1 MSGNDAIAVIGLA
14 CRLPGALDAREY
26 WRLLADGRS
35 ALLDEAPSG
44 RPAAGR
50 GGYLAGIDLFD
61 HDFFGISPREAAAM
75 DPQQRLVMELS
86 WEALEDAGVVPAEL
100 RGSRTGV
107 FAGSIADDYATLV
120 RSGDAVTQH
129 SLTGLQRGIIANR
142 VSYFLGLRG
151 PSMTVDTGQSS
162 SLVAV
167 HLACE
172 SLRTGE
178 SGIALA
184 AGVQLNLAPA
194 SKVVADRFGGLSPDG
209 ECFTFD
215 ARANGYVRGE
225 GGAVVVLK
233 RLADA
238 VADGDR
244 VLCVIRGSAVNND
257 GGGTGLT
264 APEQEAQE
272 AVIRLAHER
281 AGTTPSDTCFV
292 ELHGTGTKV
301 GDPVEAGAIGAVI
314 GAGRSEPVLVGSVK
328 TNIGHLEGAAGI
340 AGLAKAVLAI
350 SHRRLPASLNHV
362 TPNPAISLESLGIRV
377 NTGLSP
383 LPDKGFVAGV
393 SAFGVGGT
401 NCHVV
406 LSDFELPVEAP
417 VPAERSVTPWLISGR
432 EPQAA
437 RDQAARLAA
446 HLAEQPDL
454 TPDAVGRSL
463 ATRRTR
469 FEHRA
474 VVVGGTRDDLLADLR
489 VLAAGG
495 ASAGVVEG
503 AGSCERVA
511 FVFPGQ
517 GSQWA
522 GMAVELLDSSPVFAQ
537 RMRECDTAIEAY
549 TGFSVIEVLN
559 DAEALSR
566 IEILQPAL
574 FAIMVSLA
582 ALWESYGVRPSAVVG
597 HSQGEIAAAH
607 VAGVLSLEDAA
618 RVVVLRSKLFAEEL
632 VGRGAVASVAL
643 PLDEVRS
650 RLSSELSIA
659 GINGPRSVTVAGPVA
674 ALESFVDSC
683 VLDGHRARLVGSTV
697 ASHCAQVEPLRERLL
712 ELLAPVSPRAGEV
725 PFYSAVTGT
734 LLDGEELDAGYW
746 FRNAREPVDFV
757 GVVGALLA
765 DGHRA
770 FVEASP
776 HPVLAGAVQE
786 IAEHAGADVVAV
798 GSTRRDDGGL
808 VRFTTSVAE
817 AAVRGVEVDWSAAF
831 DAGPGADLP
840 TYAFQRQS
848 HWITVST
855 DVVAPQV
862 TMAPSAAPVVPARD
876 LRSMLDLVCAHT
888 AAVSGRQSL
897 GPGQS
902 GKAFKELGFDS
913 PMSSQL
919 RNRLAAATGL
929 SPATSA
935 VFDHP
940 TPVALARH
948 LTELAGESTSDE
960 AEIAPTVD
968 TSDPVVIVGMACR
981 LPGDVRSP
989 EDLWR
994 LLMDEGDAISGF
1006 PTDRGWRVEDL
1017 YDPDGTR
1024 AGTSYV
1030 RHGGFLHDATEFDP
1044 AFFGINPREAAAMD
1058 PQQRLLLETSWECLE
1073 HAGIDPAVLR
1083 GSRTGVFTGLIS
1095 QEYGPRLTE
1104 GIAGA
1109 EGYLLTGTTPSVASG
1124 RIAYALGLE
1133 GPAVTVDTACSASL
1147 FALHLACQAVR
1158 LGECDQALAGGAT
1171 VMPAP
1176 GMFVELSKQGALS
1189 PDGRCKAFS
1198 DDADGTGWAEGA
1210 GIVLVERLSTARR
1223 LGHQVLAVVRGSA
1236 VNSDGASNGLTAPNG
1251 SAQRKVIKQA
1261 LASAGLK
1268 PADVQVVEAH
1278 GTGTKLGD
1286 PIEANAILAT
1296 YGQNRTSPL
1305 VLGSLKSSV
1314 GHTQAAAGVAGVIKM
1329 VLALRNGIVPR
1340 TLHVT
1345 TPTSRVDWTS
1355 GSVQLA
1361 TSTELWP
1368 AIDGP
1373 KRAAVSSF
1381 GISGTNA
1388 HLVLEEAPVEPEVVR
1403 ADVAETPLVWAL
1415 SGKTP
1420 AALRAQAEEL
1430 LDHLGEHPELRADDV
1445 AHSLATT
1452 RSAFT
1457 HRAFVVGGDL
1467 LYGVRAIAAGE
1478 PAPNVVRGVAEI
1490 EGGVVFVFPGQGSQW
1505 AGMAVELL
1513 DSSPVFA
1520 EAFAECSEAIES
1532 FVDFEVADVLRDPAE
1547 LERIEVLQP
1556 VLFAVMVSLARL
1568 WQRFGVEPS
1577 AVVGHSQGEIAAA
1590 HVAGALSLRDAARL
1604 VVLRSKLFADEL
1616 VGNGA
1621 VASVALPADDVRAR
1635 IGDRLSLAGVN
1646 GPTSCTVAGELA
1658 ALEEFVAGC
1667 EADGIRARVVPSTVA
1682 SHCAQV
1688 EPLRERLIELIGTLT
1703 PAAGHIPFYST
1714 VSGGLVDTTEL
1725 TAEYWFTNARQPVDF
1740 VGALGSLFADGHRV
1754 FVEASPH
1761 PVLTVGVQDTA
1772 EASDVAVAAV
1782 GSLRRG
1788 EGGLARFLTS
1798 VAEVNA
1804 AGVPVTWDFPAA
1816 QRVELPT
1823 YAFQRQRYWLATG
1836 SAGAPAGDHRF
1847 LHSKVDL
1854 ADGGAVWSGQVSLDD
1869 DAWLTDHAAMDVVL
1883 LPGTAF
1889 LEMAAYA
1896 GASAGCDV
1904 VDELILQAPLPLPA
1918 EGSVELQVALGGDRT
1933 IAVYARTA
1941 SDAPW
1946 TLHAS
1951 GSVSEGEPVDVAWSP
1966 AGTAVE
1972 VSYDSL
1978 DRLGY
1983 QYGPLFQGLQALW
1996 RDGDVLHAEVE
2007 LPAGDAVDGFRLH
2020 PALLDAALHAL
2031 PLTADKGLR
2040 LPFSWSGVRI
2050 ASTKATTL
2058 RVRLTTSGDGAALVA
2073 TDADGTL
2080 VISAE
2085 SLVLRAPAL
2094 QSEVQKPLR
2103 VRWVNAPEGSG
2114 DVADAVVHEIASN
2127 GVEDTHRVV
2136 AETLRLVQDSLT
2148 DDRVVVIAT
2157 RGAVAARGSEDV
2169 RDLAA
2174 ASVWGLL
2181 RSAQSEHPDRFV
2193 LVDLDPADTAPVPL
2207 HAVLA
2212 SGEPQLAMRDGR
2224 LLVPRLGD
2232 ESELLD
2238 TPAANWMLDVSQ
2250 RGSLDGL
2257 VLREIPEV
2265 ELAPNEVRVE
2275 VRAVGMNFRDAL
2287 ITLDMYPGDGLL
2299 GTESAGVVLETGSD
2313 VTEFSAGDRVMGLF
2327 PRGTGPIAVTDHRLL
2342 APVPSTWSWAQAAG
2356 TPVVF
2361 LTAYYALV
2369 ELAELRR
2376 GESLL
2381 LHAATGGVGMAA
2393 LQLARHLGAEVF
2405 ATAGPAKHDVL
2416 RALGVSDDHIAS
2428 SRDLAF
2434 AEQFGQVDV
2443 VLNSLTR
2450 EFIDASIGLLRDGGR
2465 FVEMGKNDLRDE
2477 VRPDVRYQAF
2487 DLLVLDPA
2495 HIQGLFAAL
2504 VPLFEQGVLTPLPV
2518 TAWEIREARAAL
2530 RHLSQA
2536 RHIGKVVLTL
2546 PRKLN
2551 PEGTVL
2557 ITGGTGTLGAQVAR
2571 RLVERHGVR
2580 HLLLLS
2586 RSGSDVPELD
2596 ASVTVVRCDASDRAA
2611 LEAVLADIP
2620 AEHPLTAVVH
2630 AAGVLDDATVEA
2642 MTEDQVRT
2650 VLTPKADAAWHLHE
2664 LTAGLDLAEF
2674 ALFSSAAGTIGT
2686 GGQANYAAANAFL
2699 DALAEQ
2705 RHAAGLSA
2713 TSMAW
2718 GYWAESSGM
2727 SGHLTSEDLGR
2738 LGRSGVLPLSTEDG
2752 LALFDRDFLG
2762 AAAVTVPARID
2773 RSGAG
2778 VVPAV
2783 LRSLVKARTARVAR
2797 ELPLAQRLAGLTGAE
2812 QHRVLLDLVCTNA
2825 AVVLGHADA
2834 SGFSVT
2840 QAFKDHGFD
2849 SLTAV
2854 EMRNRLVAATGL
2866 KLPSTLLFDHPTPE
2880 QLARGLRSKL
2890 VADEPAKPVV
2900 VPKPVVTGE
2909 REPIAVVGVAC
2920 RFPGADDVDGF
2931 WDLLRN
2937 GRDAV
2942 RPVPEQRW
2950 DPAEFAGT
2958 APGRTVPVEGG
2969 FLDRPV
2975 DEFDPLFFGI
2985 SPREAQ
2991 EMDPQQRLFLE
3002 VAWEALEDAGLAG
3015 ATLAGS
3021 RTGVFASAIWQ
3032 DYAGLAPD
3040 VDQFSLH
3047 SATGRALNMVANRL
3061 SYVLGLR
3068 GPSLMVDSACSS
3080 SLLAIHLACQSLWS
3094 GESTAAIAGGSSLIL
3109 NPATMVALT
3118 QFGGLAPDGRCK
3130 AFDGSADGFGR
3141 GEGCG
3146 VVVLKPLSRA
3156 IADGDDIWCTI
3167 RGSASNND
3175 GLSNGLTAPSVTAQE
3190 DVLREAYRRS
3200 GVEPHD
3206 VHYVETH
3213 GTGTSLGDPIE
3224 ASALGAVVGGE
3235 RDDALVIGS
3244 VKSNIGHL
3252 EAAAGVAGFIKAVLV
3267 LRNRAV
3273 PPNLHFATPNPEID
3287 FDGLGL
3293 RVPTEL
3299 EQWPAER
3306 APFAAVSAFG
3316 WGGTNV
3322 HVVLEGS
3329 ESTTVE
3335 APDEQHLES
3344 QTEQGS
3350 HLVVLSAKTPEALQA
3365 HAAQVATVDLP
3376 VREVAAAASA
3386 RMAQPH
3392 RLAVVTGDSAEL
3404 AEALAAHGRGETH
3417 VGVATGTAEA
3427 PPKIAFVFPGQGSQW
3442 IGMGRE
3448 LLGAEPVFRAALEEC
3463 DAAVREFADWSVI
3476 AELEA
3481 DEETSQLHRIDV
3493 VQPMLFAVEVA
3504 LAALWRSWG
3513 VEPDAVVGHSM
3524 GEIAA
3529 AHVAGVL
3536 TIEDAARIICL
3547 RSALLRR
3554 VAGQGAML
3562 AAELTLDEAAETVA
3576 GHEAEVS
3583 IGVNNS
3589 PRSTVLSGDPEAL
3602 ELIKTRL
3609 EADEVFCRW
3618 VKVDVASHSPQMDPL
3633 RDDLYAAVAAV
3644 RPRKATVPV
3653 YSTVRGEVLDG
3664 TTMDADYWV
3673 DNLRAPVLFAGMIS
3687 ALAKDGVQAF
3697 VEMTPH
3703 PILVPAVEQNVPGTA
3718 ALPSLRRN
3726 EPERPSLLRT
3736 LGRLHVLGLPVQGS
3750 PAIAAADRRVKL
3762 PSYPWQRERFWHPS
3776 ETRRVT
3782 RTRAAGEHPLLGERL
3797 DSAVEPGTRYWQWDV
3812 DADTAAVRDH
3822 RVGGVAIVPGALYV
3836 DVLLA
3841 AAAEI
3846 RPGEKFDITGLVFAE
3861 PLVVREGVQ
3870 HRMQLVLTVDL
3881 TARFFAITEGG
3892 PLELAH
3898 AGLAPREEDTAPD
3911 TAVLGGNT
3919 ETLKGAEFYQVL
3931 GERDV
3936 RYGPAY
3942 QGVVE
3947 VEFSTTEAL
3956 ATIELPAAAED
3967 PGHLVHPSY
3976 LDSALQVAIPPVLAA
3991 LGDDR
3996 SALVSTSLE
4005 RISVHK
4011 RYLGTGTVHASVL
4024 RDGEVFLADVRLLD
4038 PDGDT
4043 VVEATGLRMALVD
4056 NGSGVTSTQE
4066 PLAEIKALAPAE
4078 RGEAVQNLVATT
4090 VSGVV
4095 GLPAERIG
4103 RDQPLRGFGID
4114 SVMSMELRNRL
4125 EAAFG
4130 VRLSATLIWNYPTVH
4145 ELARFLADLA
4155 GLAPEAEAVP
4165 IEEIVLD
4172 APAHESDDL
4181 VERELAEL
4189 LQRMEN
4195 I

>member
-14 CRLPGALDAREY
+14 CRLPGAPDAGSL
-26 WRLLADGRS
+26 WQLLASGRS
-35 ALLDEAPSG
+35 ALVDEAPG
-44 RPAAGR
+44 RAGSGR
-50 GGYLAGIDLFD
+50 GGYLTGLDLFD

-75 DPQQRLVMELS
+75 DPQQRLVLELS
-86 WEALEDAGVVPAEL
+86 WEALESAGVLPSSL
-100 RGSRTGV
+100 RGSATGV

-120 RSGDAVTQH
+120 RASADAVTQH

-172 SLRTGE
+172 SLRMGE
-178 SGIALA
+178 SHVALA

-233 RLADA
+233 RLEDA
-238 VADGDR
+238 IASGDR
-244 VLCVIRGSAVNND
+244 VLAVIRGSAVNND
-257 GGGTGLT
+257 GGGDGLT
-264 APEQEAQE
+264 APEQAAQE
-272 AVIRLAHER
+272 AVIRLAHSR
-281 AGTTPSDTCFV
+281 AGTSPSDTCFV
-292 ELHGTGTKV
+292 ELHGTGTRL

-314 GAGRSEPVLVGSVK
+314 GAGRTEPVLVGSVK

-340 AGLAKAVLAI
+340 AGLVKAVLSI
-350 SHRRLPASLNHV
+350 SHRQLPASLNHV
-362 TPNPAISLESLGIRV
+362 TPNPAIPLDSLGIRV
-377 NTGLSP
+377 NTTLSP
-383 LPDKGFVAGV
+383 LPGKDFVAGV

-406 LSDFELPVEAP
+406 LSDFEAP
-417 VPAERSVTPWLISGR
+417 APQVSVERSVTPWLISGR
-432 EPQAA
+432 DPQAV
-437 RDQAARLAA
+437 RDQAARLVA
-446 HLAEQPDL
+446 HLDGQSAA
-454 TPDAVGRSL
+454 AVGLAL

-474 VVVGGTRDDLLADLR
+474 VVVNGTEEELR

-495 ASAGVVEG
+495 ASAGIVEG
-503 AGSCERVA
+503 SGSCERVA

-522 GMAVELLDSSPVFAQ
+522 GMAVDLMDSSPVFAE
-537 RMRECDTAIEAY
+537 RMRECDTAIRAFAD
-549 TGFSVIEVLN
+549 FSVIEVLD
-559 DAEALSR
+559 DAEALDR

-574 FAIMVSLA
+574 FAVMVSMA

-597 HSQGEIAAAH
+597 SSQGEIAAAH

-632 VGRGAVASVAL
+632 VGNGAVASVAL
-643 PLDEVRS
+643 PLDEVRA
-650 RLSSELSIA
+650 RLSDELSIA
-659 GINGPRSVTVAGPVA
+659 GINGPRSVTVAGPVEE
-674 ALESFVDSC
+674 LESFVDSC
-683 VLDGHRARLVGSTV
+683 VQDGHRARMLASTV
-697 ASHCAQVEPLRERLL
+697 ASHCAQVEPLREQLLALL
-712 ELLAPVSPRAGEV
+712 EVTPRPSQI
-725 PFYSAVTGT
+725 PFYSTVTGT
-734 LLDGEELDAGYW
+734 VLDGEQLDAGYW

-757 GVVGALLA
+757 AAVTSLLD
-765 DGHRA
+765 DGYQA
-770 FVEASP
+770 FVEVSA
-776 HPVLAGAVQE
+776 HPVLAAAVQE

-808 VRFTTSVAE
+808 ARFTTSVAE
-817 AAVRGVEVDWSAAF
+817 AAVRGVVVDWTAAF
-831 DAGPGADLP
+831 DGGPVAELP
-840 TYAFQRQS
+840 TYAFQRTS
-848 HWITVST
+848 HWIDASGVS
-855 DVVAPQV
+855 P
-862 TMAPSAAPVVPARD
+862 AAPVSIETTVVDQRER
-876 LRSMLDLVCAHT
+876 RSMLELVCAHT
-888 AAVSGRQSL
+888 AAVSGRASL
-897 GPGQS
+897 GPGQTS
-902 GKAFKELGFDS
+902 KAFKELGFDS

-929 SPATSA
+929 APATSV

-940 TPVALARH
+940 TPEALAQH
-948 LTELAGESTSDE
+948 LTELAGESTQDV
-960 AEIAPTVD
+960 AETAPVVD
-968 TSDPVVIVGMACR
+968 TQDPVVIVGMACR

-994 LLMDEGDAISGF
+994 LLMDEGDAISDF
-1006 PTDRGWRVEDL
+1006 PADRGWRVEDL

-1030 RHGGFLHDATEFDP
+1030 RQGGFLHDAAQFDP
-1044 AFFGINPREAAAMD
+1044 AFFGISPREAAAMD

-1296 YGQNRTSPL
+1296 YGQDRVEPV

-1345 TPTSRVDWTS
+1345 NPTSRVDWTS

-1368 AIDGP
+1368 AVDGP

-1388 HLVLEEAPVEPEVVR
+1388 HLVLEEAPVEVSPVR
-1403 ADVAETPLVWAL
+1403 ADVPESPLVWAL

-1420 AALRAQAEEL
+1420 TALRAQAEEL
-1430 LDHLGEHPELRADDV
+1430 LDHLAEHPELRADDIGY
-1445 AHSLATT
+1445 SLATT
-1452 RSAFT
+1452 RSAFP
-1457 HRAFVVGGDL
+1457 HRAFVVGDDL

-1505 AGMAVELL
+1505 VGMAGELL
-1513 DSSPVFA
+1513 EASPVFA
-1520 EAFAECSEAIES
+1520 EAFAECSAAVES
-1532 FVDFEVADVLRDPAE
+1532 FVDFKVADVLGDQAE

-1556 VLFAVMVSLARL
+1556 VLFTVMVSLARL
-1568 WQRFGVEPS
+1568 WQTFGVEPS

-1590 HVAGALSLRDAARL
+1590 HIAGALSLRDAARL

-1635 IGDRLSLAGVN
+1635 IDDRLSLAGVN
-1646 GPTSCTVAGELA
+1646 GPTACTVAGPLA

-1667 EADGIRARVVPSTVA
+1667 EEDGIRARVVPSTVA

-1703 PAAGHIPFYST
+1703 PAAGRIPFYST
-1714 VSGGLVDTTEL
+1714 VSGGLVDTREL
-1725 TAEYWFTNARQPVDF
+1725 TAEYWFTNARQPVNF

-1788 EGGLARFLTS
+1788 EGGLVRFLMS

-1804 AGVPVTWDFPAA
+1804 AGVPVKWDFPAA

-1823 YAFQRQRYWLATG
+1823 YAFQRQRYWIAPTTG
-1836 SAGAPAGDHRF
+1836 GASTGEHRF
-1847 LHSKVDL
+1847 LTSKVDL

-1869 DAWLTDHAAMDVVL
+1869 DAWLADHAAMDVVL

-1889 LEMAAYA
+1889 LEMAAHA
-1896 GASAGCDV
+1896 GASVGCDV
-1904 VDELILQAPLPLPA
+1904 VDELILQAPLALPA
-1918 EGSVELQVALGGDRT
+1918 EGSVELQVVLGGDRSIT
-1933 IAVYARTA
+1933 IYARPA

-1946 TLHAS
+1946 TVHAS
-1951 GSVSEGEPVDVAWSP
+1951 GSVSEGETSGIDVVWPPTGA
-1966 AGTAVE
+1966 AVE

-1978 DRLGY
+1978 DRMGY
-1983 QYGPLFQGLQALW
+1983 QYGPMFQGLKALW
-1996 RDGDVLHAEVE
+1996 RDGDDLYAEVE
-2007 LPAGDAVDGFRLH
+2007 LGDAVDGFRLH

-2031 PLTADKGLR
+2031 PLTADKGVR

-2050 ASTKATTL
+2050 AGVKASTL
-2058 RVRLTTSGDGAALVA
+2058 RVLLTPSGDGTSLVA
-2073 TDADGTL
+2073 TDADGKL

-2094 QSEVQKPLR
+2094 TDVPKPLR
-2103 VRWVNAPEGSG
+2103 VRWVSAPEGSA
-2114 DVADAVVHEIASN
+2114 DVADAVVHEIAPN
-2127 GVEDTHRVV
+2127 GDVV
-2136 AETLRLVQDSLT
+2136 DALRLVQDSLA
-2148 DDRVVVIAT
+2148 DDRVVVIVT

-2169 RDLAA
+2169 SDLAA
-2174 ASVWGLL
+2174 ASVWGLV

-2193 LVDLDPADTAPVPL
+2193 LLDLEPGDAVPL

-2232 ESELLD
+2232 ESELLEA
-2238 TPAANWMLDVSQ
+2238 PAGNWMLDVSQ

-2257 VLREIPEV
+2257 VLKEIPDA

-2299 GTESAGVVLETGSD
+2299 GTESAGVVLETGTE

-2327 PRGTGPIAVTDHRLL
+2327 PRGTGPIAVTDRRLL
-2342 APVPSTWSWAQAAG
+2342 APVPSPWSWAQAAG

-2361 LTAYYALV
+2361 LTAYHALV

-2393 LQLARHLGAEVF
+2393 LQLATHLGAEVF

-2416 RALGVSDDHIAS
+2416 RGLGVADDHIAS

-2434 AEQFGQVDV
+2434 AEQFGEVDV

-2450 EFIDASIGLLRDGGR
+2450 EFIDASVGLLRDGGR
-2465 FVEMGKNDLRDE
+2465 FIEMGKNDLRDE

-2495 HIQGLFAAL
+2495 HIRRLFAAL
-2504 VPLFEQGVLTPLPV
+2504 EPLFEQGVLTPLPV

-2571 RLVERHGVR
+2571 RLVERHGVK

-2586 RSGSDVPELD
+2586 RSGSGSLPELD
-2596 ASVTVVRCDASDRAA
+2596 ADVNVVRCDASDASA
-2611 LEAVLADIP
+2611 LAAVLADIP

-2630 AAGVLDDATVEA
+2630 AAGVLDDATVVG
-2642 MTEDQVRT
+2642 MTPEQVRN
-2650 VLTPKADAAWHLHE
+2650 VLAPKADAAWHLHE

-2674 ALFSSAAGTIGT
+2674 AMFSSAAGTIGT

-2699 DALAEQ
+2699 DGLAEH
-2705 RHAAGLSA
+2705 RHALGLPA

-2752 LALFDRDFLG
+2752 LTLFDRDFLG

-2773 RSGAG
+2773 RSGTG

-2783 LRSLVKARTARVAR
+2783 LRSLVKARAARVER
-2797 ELPLAQRLAGLTGAE
+2797 ELPLAEKLTGLTGAE

-2834 SGFSVT
+2834 TGFSVT
-2840 QAFKDHGFD
+2840 QTFKDHGFD

-2854 EMRNRLVAATGL
+2854 EMRNRLVVATGL

-2890 VADEPAKPVV
+2890 MPEDAGNAVAR
-2900 VPKPVVTGE
+2900 PKLKATSSPTSGGQPGTE

-2920 RFPGADDVDGF
+2920 RFPGADDTDGF
-2931 WDLLRN
+2931 WDLLRS

-2942 RPVPEQRW
+2942 RQVPSQRW

-2958 APGRTVPVEGG
+2958 APGRTVPIEGG

-3015 ATLAGS
+3015 AELAGS

-3032 DYAGLAPD
+3032 DYAALAPD

-3118 QFGGLAPDGRCK
+3118 QFGGLSPDGRCK

-3200 GVEPHD
+3200 GVDPRD

-3224 ASALGAVVGGE
+3224 ANALGAVVGGE

-3244 VKSNIGHL
+3244 VKTNIGHL

-3267 LRNRAV
+3267 LRNREV
-3273 PPNLHFATPNPEID
+3273 PPNLHFDTPNPEID

-3293 RVPTEL
+3293 RVPTAL

-3322 HVVLEGS
+3322 HIVLEGS
-3329 ESTTVE
+3329 ENTTAE
-3335 APDEQHLES
+3335 TPD
-3344 QTEQGS
+3344 EQGS
-3350 HLVVLSAKTPEALQA
+3350 HLVVLSAKTPEALRE
-3365 HAAQVATVDLP
+3365 HAARIAEANLP

-3386 RMAQPH
+3386 RMALPH

-3404 AEALAAHGRGETH
+3404 AEALAAHGRGEAH
-3417 VGVATGTAEA
+3417 VSVVTGAADA

-3448 LLGAEPVFRAALEEC
+3448 LLKTEPVFRAALEEC
-3463 DAAVREFADWSVI
+3463 DAAVSQFADWSVI

-3481 DEETSQLHRIDV
+3481 DEDTSQLHRIDV
-3493 VQPMLFAVEVA
+3493 VQPMLFAVEVS

-3529 AHVAGVL
+3529 AHVASVL
-3536 TIEDAARIICL
+3536 TMQDAARIICL
-3547 RSALLRR
+3547 RSSLLRR

-3562 AAELTLDEAAETVA
+3562 AAELTLDEAAEVIA
-3576 GHEAEVS
+3576 GYEDKVS
-3583 IGVNNS
+3583 VGVNNS
-3589 PRSTVLSGDPEAL
+3589 PRSTVLSGDPAAL
-3602 ELIKTRL
+3602 ELIKAKL

-3633 RDDLYAAVAAV
+3633 RDDLYTAVAAV
-3644 RPRKATVPV
+3644 KPRRATVPV

-3673 DNLRAPVLFAGMIS
+3673 DNLRAPVLFSGMIT
-3687 ALAKDGVQAF
+3687 ALGKDGVKAF

-3703 PILVPAVEQNVPGTA
+3703 PILVPSVEQNLPGTA

-3726 EPERPSLLRT
+3726 EPERPSMLRT
-3736 LGRLHVLGLPVQGS
+3736 LARLHVLGLPVQGS
-3750 PAIAAADRRVKL
+3750 PAIADAQRVKL
-3762 PSYPWQRERFWHPS
+3762 PTYPWQREKYWHAG
-3776 ETRRVT
+3776 ETRRVK
-3782 RTRAAGEHPLLGERL
+3782 RTRNSGEHPLLGERF
-3797 DSAVEPGTRYWQWDV
+3797 DSPVEPGTRYWQWDV
-3812 DADTAAVRDH
+3812 DSDTAAVRDH

-3841 AAAEI
+3841 AAGAEY
-3846 RPGEKFDITGLVFAE
+3846 DITGLVLAE
-3861 PLVVREGVQ
+3861 PLVVRDGVR
-3870 HRMQLVLTVDL
+3870 HRMQLMLTEDL
-3881 TARFFAITEGG
+3881 VARFFAVTEGG

-3898 AGLAPREEDTAPD
+3898 ATLAPREESIT
-3911 TAVLGGNT
+3911 GGPQALENA
-3919 ETLKGAEFYQVL
+3919 ETLKGPDFYQL
-3931 GERDV
+3931 LAERDV

-3942 QGVVE
+3942 QGVVQIE
-3947 VEFSTTEAL
+3947 YTATEAL
-3956 ATIELPAAAED
+3956 AVIELPAAAED

-3991 LGDDR
+3991 LGSDDN

-4005 RISVHK
+4005 RVAVHK
-4011 RYLGTGTVHASVL
+4011 RHLGEGRVHATVQR
-4024 RDGEVFLADVRLLD
+4024 RDDVFMGDVRLFDLD
-4038 PDGDT
+4038 GNL

-4056 NGSGVTSTQE
+4056 NGSGTTSTAE
-4066 PLAEIKALAPAE
+4066 PLAEIKALAPAQ
-4078 RGEAVQNLVATT
+4078 RAEAVENLIATT

-4145 ELARFLADLA
+4145 DLGRFLADLA
-4155 GLAPEAEAVP
+4155 GLAQETEAAP

-4172 APAHESDDL
+4172 VPAHESHESDDL

-4195 I
+4195 F